1 METCRLNF
9 NLYQLTVLYMKGRLA
24 KKTLSKQRFLLHELI
39 AFRTCHFV
47 KFESKRS
54 FKLCKLY
61 LLKENSYD
69 ICKYFLT
76 FVSADL
82 LCQMTGLSLFVKKLI

>member
-39 AFRTCHFV
+39 AFRTCH
-47 KFESKRS
+47 
-54 FKLCKLY
+54 
-61 LLKENSYD
+61 LLNLKVN
-69 ICKYFLT
+69 
-76 FVSADL
+76 VL
-82 LCQMTGLSLFVKKLI
+82 LNCANCIS